1 MQKTIGIEGMMCG
14 HCVAHVTKALEAVD
28 GVTKVEVSLEH
39 KNAQVEYSADVSD
52 DTLRCAI
59 VEAGYEVTS
68 LS

>member
-14 HCVAHVTKALEAVD
+14 HCVAHVTKALEAIA

-39 KNAQVEYSADVSD
+39 KNTQVECSADVSD
-52 DTLRCAI
+52 DALRSAI